1 MAKNS
6 LARAQPGTRMSRPV
20 VHARKFLQQISCTL
34 DKRRYNPE
42 LHPKKLMAIAPAELP
57 VIKAAGGILLR
68 STPRGEEVMIVYR
81 NRYQDWTLPKGK
93 LRDGESFPEA
103 ALREVEE
110 ETGCSCRLGTYLG
123 AISYAYN
130 GVPKVV
136 MFWKMAV
143 LEEKPI
149 ASNEE
154 ISEAAWMPVAAAMQ
168 RMTHAQEKS
177 LLARICGA
185 PRIVPSPSET
195 PVETAPAL
203 VPALAPAPASAPTP
217 EPVPERRA
225 ELLAP
230 RSETP
235 WRGEVLGSRKD
246 FSPEERSLHARLSR
260 EVETFRVELA
270 FLERRSQQPDKSWIS
285 AASEHLNH
293 SRSCLE
299 RDDIEGGMQSLY
311 AARRY
316 SVLGLNPPEMA
327 ARAQVL
333 REEAR
338 KVSSWRSGAIQRL
351 LALPDEKLSAARLAD
366 AMALRDEETIDQYY
380 TGRIAGNRLRLLLI
394 VCGAGVALLLALL
407 LLDGLVRDLASVLLF
422 GLLGASACAAQ
433 SLIHGRGESRAP
445 NVYVMLAPVLLGGLA
460 SLAGYALYQYL
471 VSTLDPG
478 RAHPNAL
485 FALAFLFGCLGQLVL
500 ARFTGQSRPRQV
512 ARPA

>member
-1 MAKNS
+1 
-6 LARAQPGTRMSRPV
+6 
-20 VHARKFLQQISCTL
+20 
-34 DKRRYNPE
+34 
-42 LHPKKLMAIAPAELP
+42 MAIAPAELP

-81 NRYQDWTLPKGK
+81 SRYQDWTLPKGK

-143 LEEKPI
+143 MEEKPL
-149 ASNEE
+149 AGNEE
-154 ISEAAWMPVAAAMQ
+154 ISEAAWMPVASAMQ

-177 LLARICGA
+177 LLARVAGA
-185 PRIVPSPSET
+185 PRIVPSPSEA
-195 PVETAPAL
+195 PVEAASAPPPAP
-203 VPALAPAPASAPTP
+203 VPMLAPAPTLA
-217 EPVPERRA
+217 PVPKPERTA
-225 ELLAP
+225 ELAAP
-230 RSETP
+230 RPETP
-235 WRGEVLGSRKD
+235 WRGEVLGARKE
-246 FSPEERSLHARLSR
+246 FSSEERSTHARLSR

-270 FLERRSQQPDKSWIS
+270 FLERRSQQPDKSWIT
-285 AASEHLNH
+285 AANEHLNH
-293 SRSCLE
+293 SQSCLDK
-299 RDDIEGGMQSLY
+299 DDIEGGMQSLY

-327 ARAQVL
+327 AKAQVL

-338 KVSSWRSGAIQRL
+338 KISSWRSGAIQRL

-366 AMALRDEETIDQYY
+366 ALALRDQETIDQYY
-380 TGRIAGNRLRLLLI
+380 TGKIAGNRLRLLLI
-394 VCGAGVALLLALL
+394 VCGAGAALLLSLL
-407 LLDGLVRDLASVLLF
+407 LVEGLVRDVASVLLF

-433 SLIHGRGESRAP
+433 SLIHGKNESRAP
-445 NVYVMLAPVLLGGLA
+445 NLYVMLAPVLLGTLA
-460 SLAGYALYQYL
+460 SLAGYAIHQYL
-471 VSTLDPG
+471 VSTFDPG
-478 RAHPNAL
+478 QAHPNAL
-485 FALAFLFGCLGQLVL
+485 FTLAFLFGCLGQLVL
-500 ARFTGQSRPRQV
+500 ARFSGQSRPRQV

>member
-1 MAKNS
+1 
-6 LARAQPGTRMSRPV
+6 
-20 VHARKFLQQISCTL
+20 
-34 DKRRYNPE
+34 
-42 LHPKKLMAIAPAELP
+42 MAIAPAELP

-68 STPRGEEVMIVYR
+68 STPRGQEVMIVYR

-177 LLARICGA
+177 LLARISGA
-185 PRIVPSPSET
+185 PRIVPSPPEA

-203 VPALAPAPASAPTP
+203 VPAPAAALKPEPARSELPAPRTES
-217 EPVPERRA
+217 
-225 ELLAP
+225 
-230 RSETP
+230 P
-235 WRGEVLGSRKD
+235 WRGEVLGSRKE
-246 FSPEERSLHARLSR
+246 FSPEERRLHARLSR

-270 FLERRSQQPDKSWIS
+270 FLERRSQQPDKSWIT

-299 RDDIEGGMQSLY
+299 KDDIEGGMQSLY

-316 SVLGLNPPEMA
+316 SVLGLNLPEMA

-338 KVSSWRSGAIQRL
+338 KISSWRSGAIQRL
-351 LALPDEKLSAARLAD
+351 LALPDEKLTAARLAD
-366 AMALRDEETIDQYY
+366 AMALRDEETIDQHYN
-380 TGRIAGNRLRLLLI
+380 GKVAGNRLRLLLI

-407 LLDGLVRDLASVLLF
+407 LMNGLVRDLASVLLF

-433 SLIHGRGESRAP
+433 SLIHGRSESRAP
-445 NVYVMLAPVLLGGLA
+445 NVYVMLAPVLLGALA
-460 SLAGYALYQYL
+460 SLAGYAIHQYL
-471 VSTLDPG
+471 VATLDPG

-485 FALAFLFGCLGQLVL
+485 FALAFLFGCLGQLLL
-500 ARFTGQSRPRQV
+500 ARYTGQSRPRQV
-512 ARPA
+512 TRAA